1 MAAKRKQKSSLKP
14 WIAVALGLAMAGMAA
29 IALLSDPR
37 LSPRSPAS
45 SEDGAALE
53 AAEDHDRGQIDQ
65 ASRDQLRE
73 ILRAAGN
80 GD

>member
-1 MAAKRKQKSSLKP
+1 VAAKRKQKSPLKP
-14 WIAVALGLAMAGMAA
+14 WIAVALGLAIAGLAA
-29 IALLSDPR
+29 IALVSDQR
-37 LSPRSPAS
+37 LSLRSPARS
-45 SEDGAALE
+45 QDGAALE
-53 AAEDHDRGQIDQ
+53 AAEDHDRDQIDQ